1 MAEDTKPKV
10 DWELLALTDH
20 YHTAVAIREALREGD
35 VQDATQGLEELIEAL
50 SRSEQRALESYLMR
64 LMQHI
69 ITWHVQPD
77 RRTPSWVTT
86 IRNCRRQIG
95 RLQHR
100 YPRFTDRF
108 IQEQAWADCLEDAH
122 GEAAAEMN
130 RLEVPW
136 TELSWQDV
144 FETDYDLES

>member
-1 MAEDTKPKV
+1 
-10 DWELLALTDH
+10 
-20 YHTAVAIREALREGD
+20 
-35 VQDATQGLEELIEAL
+35 
-50 SRSEQRALESYLMR
+50 MR

-77 RRTPSWVTT
+77 RRTLSWVAT

-100 YPRFTDRF
+100 YPRFTNRF

-122 GEAAAEMN
+122 GETAAEMN

>member
-77 RRTPSWVTT
+77 RRTPSWVAT

-100 YPRFTDRF
+100 YPRFTNRF

-122 GEAAAEMN
+122 GETAAEMN